1 MEEKE
6 GEKKKNKQE
15 NPQKV
20 MDSQI
25 TVYISYLS

>member
-6 GEKKKNKQE
+6 GKKKNKQE